1 MKTFANWMLLIF
13 MFMYWGLRI
22 AITYMYSM
30 GKAFIAQP
38 IDYNTEIVILF
49 LTLACIVLVA
59 KRKIVGGFIY
69 VVIYFAYFGISL
81 FHQIIP
87 AITTRTFSINA
98 GMDMFLSALAIILS
112 LLVFMDLLSDRVK
125 KPDDKKTEWFFKNKD
140 LDRQLDDRAD
150 KNNYKLY

>member
-13 MFMYWGLRI
+13 MFMYWGLRVAI
-22 AITYMYSM
+22 AYMYAR
-30 GKAFIAQP
+30 GNEFIAQP

-49 LTLACIVLVA
+49 LTLVCMILVA

-69 VVIYFAYFGISL
+69 VVIYFAYFGVSL
-81 FHQIIP
+81 FNQVMP
-87 AITTRTFSINA
+87 AIKTRTFSINA
-98 GMDMFLSALAIILS
+98 GMDIFLSALAIILS
-112 LLVFMDLLSDRVK
+112 LLVFMDLLSDKAK

-140 LDRQLDDRAD
+140 LDRKLDDRAD